1 MFARLQFVAALLS
14 EALPMEAPT
23 GGRLLWR
30 DGNGLVRARA
40 VDRPLV
46 VGRAPDCAVVL
57 DSDRVSR
64 RHCEVAPR
72 ADGCTLRDLG
82 SSNGTRVN
90 GVELGT
96 GLRPL
101 RDGDVLE
108 TGGVWIAYAF
118 GDADRREA
126 G

>member
-1 MFARLQFVAALLS
+1 MFARLQFVAALLREDPS
-14 EALPMEAPT
+14 AGASA

-30 DGNGLVRARA
+30 DGQGRVRVLA

-46 VGRAPDCAVVL
+46 VGRATDCAVVL
-57 DSDRVSR
+57 DSNRVSR
-64 RHCEVAPR
+64 RHCEVAP
-72 ADGCTLRDLG
+72 DGEGCVLRDLG

-90 GVELGT
+90 GVALGA
-96 GLRPL
+96 GPRLL

-108 TGGVWIAYAF
+108 AGGVGIVYAI
-118 GDADRREA
+118 GDTERREA